1 MWAIWAWWPSQRLT
15 LKSGHQERSRSHSR
29 AHAQLIVYRKCNLVM
44 TAKRSLSFL
53 LSFKRE
59 RAVFQDLTF
68 SILSTRDPRQH
79 HRIKKKTLGARRLF
93 PLLRRALTSG
103 LFCDPMLTMV
113 SILWKG
119 FLSSNASIICRPLF
133 FLLVWPTCSHFF
145 GRTEA
150 PEEPV
155 QREERKKRKIKE
167 KSKLFYNFL

>member
-1 MWAIWAWWPSQRLT
+1 
-15 LKSGHQERSRSHSR
+15 
-29 AHAQLIVYRKCNLVM
+29 M

-103 LFCDPMLTMV
+103 L
-113 SILWKG
+113 
-119 FLSSNASIICRPLF
+119 SSVIQ
-133 FLLVWPTCSHFF
+133 W
-145 GRTEA
+145 
-150 PEEPV
+150 
-155 QREERKKRKIKE
+155 
-167 KSKLFYNFL
+167 

>member
-1 MWAIWAWWPSQRLT
+1 MWAWWPSQRLT
-15 LKSGHQERSRSHSR
+15 LKSGHQERSRSHN
-29 AHAQLIVYRKCNLVM
+29 QLIVYRKCNLVM

-103 LFCDPMLTMV
+103 LSSVIQWWCQPCDL
-113 SILWKG
+113 ILWKG
-119 FLSSNASIICRPLF
+119 FLPDGQHDFSFNFSFIVWAESRSSIQHPLHTIKRWKRNDWCPWKKG
-133 FLLVWPTCSHFF
+133 FLW
-145 GRTEA
+145 
-150 PEEPV
+150 
-155 QREERKKRKIKE
+155 
-167 KSKLFYNFL
+167 

>member
-1 MWAIWAWWPSQRLT
+1 MKETINCVSECERDGPAKGWLLRVAIKNA
-15 LKSGHQERSRSHSR
+15 H

-133 FLLVWPTCSHFF
+133 FLLVWPTCSHFWTD
-145 GRTEA
+145 RSSLRA
-150 PEEPV
+150 RPK
-155 QREERKKRKIKE
+155 RRKKGWAGAW
-167 KSKLFYNFL
+167 

>member
-1 MWAIWAWWPSQRLT
+1 
-15 LKSGHQERSRSHSR
+15 
-29 AHAQLIVYRKCNLVM
+29 M

-133 FLLVWPTCSHFF
+133 FLLVWPTCSHSLDGQKLFKS
-145 GRTEA
+145 
-150 PEEPV
+150 PS
-155 QREERKKRKIKE
+155 KE
-167 KSKLFYNFL
+167 KKERVSGGLIALQSAAA

>member
-133 FLLVWPTCSHFF
+133 FFIDGRHARISLDGQKLLKSPSK
-145 GRTEA
+145 EKK
-150 PEEPV
+150 
-155 QREERKKRKIKE
+155 ERKE
-167 KSKLFYNFL
+167 K